1 MGSFRFYSP
10 FVLFLVPLALLALW
24 RAHRSRT
31 LAAVTFSSVADLKS
45 LPVTLAQKFKRA
57 LPWIYGCGLSLLIVA
72 VARPQQGV
80 SSSVTRTDGIAI
92 EMLIDISGSMKAI
105 DFQLDDKSISRVATV
120 KYVFEQFVEGSKDK
134 GLGGRPNDLIG
145 LVAFGGFADS
155 KCPLTLDHGV
165 LLDVLHSL
173 DVPREIRNQR
183 GETINGDELQTAIG
197 DGLTT
202 ALDRLKSVDAKS
214 KIVILLTDG
223 DNDFGIVDPRDAA
236 QAAKALGF
244 KVYCIGIGHSGVVP
258 VPVEDEFGNTHL
270 VKAQFHI
277 DEDLLRD
284 IAKTTGGKY
293 WHASDVDA
301 LTQIYAEIDKLEK
314 SKVEQMTYTEYREL
328 FPWLALPGLFLIVAV
343 SLAGA
348 TRFRSLP

>member
-10 FVLFLVPLALLALW
+10 FVLILVPLALLALW
-24 RAHRSRT
+24 RAHRSRYA
-31 LAAVTFSSVADLKS
+31 AAVTFSSLADLKS
-45 LPVTLAQKFKRA
+45 LPVTLAQKFKGT
-57 LPWIYGCGLSLLIVA
+57 LPYIYGLGLSLMIVA
-72 VARPQQGV
+72 VARPQQGI
-80 SSSVTRTDGIAI
+80 SSSVTHTDGIAI

-105 DFQLDDKSISRVATV
+105 DFQLNDKSISRVETV
-120 KYVFEQFVEGSKDK
+120 KYVFEQFVEGSKDRK
-134 GLGGRPNDLIG
+134 LTGRPNDLIG
-145 LVAFGGFADS
+145 LVAFGGYADS

-165 LLDVLHSL
+165 LLNVLHSL
-173 DVPREIRNQR
+173 NVPREIRNQN
-183 GETINGDELQTAIG
+183 GETINGEELQTAIG

-202 ALDRLKSVDAKS
+202 ALDRLKSIDAKS

-236 QAAKALGF
+236 QAAKALGY
-244 KVYCIGIGHSGVVP
+244 KVYCIGIGHDGVVP
-258 VPVEDEFGNTHL
+258 VPVEDGYGNTHL
-270 VKAQFHI
+270 VQARFHI

-284 IAKTTGGKY
+284 IAKITGGKY

-301 LTQIYAEIDKLEK
+301 LTQVYAEIDKLEK
-314 SKVEQMTYTEYREL
+314 SKVEQLTYTEYREL
-328 FPWLALPGLFLIVAV
+328 YPWLALPGLFLVVMV